1 MKRYV
6 SRVAVLLLL
15 VVASCGRSP
24 LEQRAQWRGKAEEA
38 CLRAGLVR
46 PSAHIRALPPI
57 NPGGLCGADHPFSV
71 EEFAR
76 ASARLDK
83 AVPLNCQMI
92 AATDYW
98 LENVVQPAALASFGQ
113 RVREVKTYGTYSCR
127 RILNRSHGALS
138 EHAFVNAIDVA
149 GFVLEDGRKVM
160 VGKPDQAVPSPWR
173 LPDQKALGV
182 SLDGGGLDLLQIG
195 PGIDGAPPF
204 DINFGGDAKPFWRS
218 VRDGACNTF
227 STVLGPGTQDG
238 QHEDHLHLD
247 LARHGRNGTRRVCR

>member
-1 MKRYV
+1 MKRYGLC
-6 SRVAVLLLL
+6 VAVIFL
-15 VVASCGRSP
+15 VFVASCGRSP
-24 LEQRAQWRGKAEEA
+24 QEQRAAWRGQAEEA
-38 CLRAGLVR
+38 CLRAGLIR
-46 PSAHIRALPPI
+46 PSAKLRPLPPI

-71 EEFAR
+71 EEFPQ

-92 AATDYW
+92 AATDDW
-98 LENVVQPAALASFGQ
+98 LDKVVQPSAIAHFGS
-113 RVREVKTYGTYSCR
+113 RVAEVKTYGTYSCR
-127 RILNRSHGALS
+127 RILNRSRGGLS

-149 GFVLEDGRKVM
+149 GFVLEDGRKIM
-160 VGKPDQAVPSPWR
+160 VGRPSQQMPLPWR

-182 SLDGGGLDLLQIG
+182 SLESGGLDLLQIG

-204 DINFGGDAKPFWRS
+204 DVNFGGDAKPFWRD
-218 VRDGACNTF
+218 VRNGACTTF
-227 STVLGPGTQDG
+227 STVLGPGTEDG

>member
-6 SRVAVLLLL
+6 FSVAVLFVLLL
-15 VVASCGRSP
+15 ASCGRSP
-24 LEQRAQWRGKAEEA
+24 FEQRAAWRGKAEEA

-46 PSAHIRALPPI
+46 TSVHIKPLPPI
-57 NPGGLCGADHPFSV
+57 NPGGLCGADYPFQV
-71 EEFAR
+71 DEFER
-76 ASARLDK
+76 SATYLDK
-83 AVPLNCQMI
+83 AVPMNCPMI
-92 AATDYW
+92 AATDHW
-98 LENVVQPAALASFGQ
+98 IENVVQPAALASFGA

-127 RILNRSHGALS
+127 RVLNRSSGPLS
-138 EHAFVNAIDVA
+138 EHAFVNAVDVA

-160 VGKPDQAVPSPWR
+160 VGKATNATPSPWR
-173 LPDQKALGV
+173 LPNERILGV
-182 SLDGGGLDLLQIG
+182 GLDTGGLDLLQIG

-204 DINFGGDAKPFWRS
+204 DINFGGDAKPFWRL

-227 STVLGPGTQDG
+227 STVLGPGTNDG